1 MRIWLLRALM
11 VLVLAAPAIGGL
23 VVPPNLGTAYPFGLL
38 AGTVSNTGTS
48 VVTGDVGATVT
59 ITGFPPG
66 TSSTGNYY
74 TAPNAPGTTVGLA
87 YTDFVS
93 AFNLAYSD
101 TSTPPT
107 QTLSGLSGPMTLLGN
122 TVYNFSSTDVSSVA
136 STILTFDANNNSS
149 EVFIIKVSR
158 DLQINAPITFHLT
171 DGALSSNIYW
181 IIGRDATISGA
192 TDVLPVTWDGNIL
205 AGRNFTMSAG
215 TGGSG
220 PLAGTIN
227 GCVFAETTATLGG
240 TTDIGGCTASTFSG
254 APEPGSSGLV
264 ALGCLLGGLGLR
276 KFRSVRRTR

>member
-1 MRIWLLRALM
+1 MRIRLLRALT
-11 VLVLAAPAIGGL
+11 VLVIAAPAFGG
-23 VVPPNLGTAYPFGLL
+23 VVGAPNLGSAVSFGLL

-48 VVTGDVGATVT
+48 VVTGDVGATIT
-59 ITGFPPG
+59 ISGFPPG
-66 TSSTGNYY
+66 TVIGTQY
-74 TAPNAPGTTVGLA
+74 TAPNGPSTTVGQA

-93 AFNLAYSD
+93 AFNVAYSD
-101 TSTPPT
+101 VSTPPT

-158 DLQINAPITFHLT
+158 DLQINAPITFLPI

-192 TDVLPVTWDGNIL
+192 TNVLPVTWDGNIL

-240 TTDIGGCTASTFSG
+240 TTDIGGCAASAFSG
-254 APEPGSSGLV
+254 APEPGPSGLV
-264 ALGCLLGGLGLR
+264 ALGCLLGGLGLC
-276 KFRSVRRTR
+276 KFRSVRQTR

>member
-1 MRIWLLRALM
+1 
-11 VLVLAAPAIGGL
+11 VGQ
-23 VVPPNLGTAYPFGLL
+23 AY
-38 AGTVSNTGTS
+38 A
-48 VVTGDVGATVT
+48 
-59 ITGFPPG
+59 
-66 TSSTGNYY
+66 
-74 TAPNAPGTTVGLA
+74 
-87 YTDFVS
+87 DFVS
-93 AFNLAYSD
+93 AFNLAYND

-107 QTLSGLSGPMTLLGN
+107 QTLGGLSGPMTLLGN

-136 STILTFDANNNSS
+136 STILTFDAGNNSS
-149 EVFIIKVSR
+149 EVFIIKVTR
-158 DLQINAPITFHLT
+158 DLQINAPITFDLI

-192 TDVLPVTWDGNIL
+192 TDVLPVTWDGNVL

-227 GCVFAETTATLGG
+227 GCVYAETTATLGG
-240 TTDIGGCTASTFSG
+240 TEDNGGCAASATSG
-254 APEPGSSGLV
+254 APEPGSAGLV

>member
-1 MRIWLLRALM
+1 MRIWLPGALM
-11 VLVLAAPAIGGL
+11 VLAVAVPAFGG
-23 VVPPNLGTAYPFGLL
+23 VVGAPNLGSAVSFGLL

-48 VVTGDVGATVT
+48 VVTGNVGATVT
-59 ITGFPPG
+59 ITGFSPG
-66 TSSTGNYY
+66 TSTTGNFY

-158 DLQINAPITFHLT
+158 DLQINAPITFLPT
-171 DGALSSNIYW
+171 NGALSSNIYW

-192 TDVLPVTWDGNIL
+192 TNVLPVTWDGNIL
-205 AGRNFTMSAG
+205 AGRNFSMSAG

-240 TTDIGGCTASTFSG
+240 TTDIGGCAASAFSG
-254 APEPGSSGLV
+254 APEPGPSGLV
-264 ALGCLLGGLGLR
+264 ALGCLLGGLGLC
-276 KFRSVRRTR
+276 KFRSVRQTR